1 MISIPIMKQLHQVDL
16 NLWVVLG
23 ELLET
28 NHVSEAARRLGR
40 TQSAVSHSLAS
51 LRQLFGDPLFVRV
64 GARLEPTPRA
74 KALAP
79 LVKEA
84 LRQVEASLAPQADFD
99 PKTLRRVFRIF
110 LSDYVQVVLLPRLLE
125 RLARSAPHVTLDVTF
140 RADASDAV
148 LAEVREGRLDLSV
161 APPITGLAGLLTQPL
176 FSDSNVCVVRSGHP
190 FMKQP
195 TARAWAGLRHVVAS
209 PRGALRDFVD
219 DALAQKGLSRVVA
232 ARVPHFT
239 AALAL
244 VAQSDCVTL
253 VPARLAL
260 AWARSTDVVAV
271 KPPLPLPAFSMAWY
285 TSELLRADP
294 ANAWLRRELKAVAD
308 AER

>member
-1 MISIPIMKQLHQVDL
+1 MVSIPVMKSLHQVDL

-28 NHVSEAARRLGR
+28 NHVSQAARRLGR

-51 LRQLFGDPLFVRV
+51 LRRVFGDPLFVRV

-99 PKTLRRVFRIF
+99 PKALRRTFRIF

-125 RLARSAPHVTLDVTF
+125 RLARSAPAVTLDVTF
-140 RADASDAV
+140 RADAAEAV
-148 LAEVREGRLDLSV
+148 LADVRDARIDLSV
-161 APPITGLAGLLTQPL
+161 GPPIPAVAGVLTQPL
-176 FSDSNVCVVRSGHP
+176 FSDSNVCVVRRGHP
-190 FMKQP
+190 FTKQP
-195 TARAWAGLRHVVAS
+195 TAKAWAGLRHVVAS

-219 DALAQKGLSRVVA
+219 DALEQKGLSRVVA
-232 ARVPHFT
+232 VRVPHFT

-244 VAQSDCVTL
+244 VAQSDCVAL
-253 VPARLAL
+253 VPARLAR
-260 AWARSTDVVAV
+260 AWARNTDVVVV